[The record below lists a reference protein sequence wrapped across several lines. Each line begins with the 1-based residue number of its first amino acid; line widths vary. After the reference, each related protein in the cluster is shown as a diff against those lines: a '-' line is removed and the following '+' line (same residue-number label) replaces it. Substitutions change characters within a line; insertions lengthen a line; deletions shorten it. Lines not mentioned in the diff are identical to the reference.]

1 MQYNAK
7 NGILIWAILS
17 GSTVNFCLEMM
28 FGMLFFIV
36 WAIQNQKN
44 PKKVC
49 PSVFDFDSILAL

>member
-7 NGILIWAILS
+7 IEILIWAILS
-17 GSTVNFCLEMM
+17 FSTVNFCLEMM

-44 PKKVC
+44 PKKVR
-49 PSVFDFDSILAL
+49 PSIFDFDTILAL